1 MTTTAEITYRPF
13 RGPDDFA
20 GMVAVRAGCL
30 AEDQLRVD
38 SIRDP
43 LPTVEDL
50 ARNFSSTPAGSP
62 NTRMVEH
69 AGEIVGFAWIVWWV
83 EDDGTTVYLHRYWLL
98 PAWRGQGIAEALLTW
113 AEERC
118 RVMAHERE
126 ASKPTYATNACETE
140 REKLALL
147 RSAGYEVPRRVV
159 EMRLSEP
166 DSGDTI
172 ALPDGVEIRP
182 LAPEQYRAVYALMTA
197 AWSGLWGAI
206 ADSEES
212 YQAFVSDNFAGPAY
226 DPTLCQ
232 IAWHGDKAV
241 SLALCQVQH
250 GLANVTEIATHPVWK
265 GQGLATSL
273 LRRVIRTLHER
284 GVTNIWIGTDAT
296 NSRGA
301 RAIYERVGFRG
312 VVEHWLMR
320 KAMPGSQA

>member
-1 MTTTAEITYRPF
+1 MRDTAEITYRDF
-13 RGPDDFA
+13 RGSGDFA

-30 AEDQLRVD
+30 VEDQLSAD

-43 LPTVEDL
+43 LPTVDDL
-50 ARNFSSTPAGSP
+50 AQRFTSTPAGSP
-62 NTRMVEH
+62 NMRMVEH
-69 AGEIVGFAWIVWWV
+69 AGELVGFAWIVWWV

-98 PAWRGQGIAEALLTW
+98 PAWRGLGIAEALLTW

-118 RVMAHERE
+118 RVLAHERE
-126 ASKPTYATNACETE
+126 ASKPTYATNVCETE
-140 REKLALL
+140 REKRALL

-166 DSGDTI
+166 DSGDRV
-172 ALPDGVEIRP
+172 ALPNGVEIRP
-182 LAPEQYRAVYALMTA
+182 LAPEHYRAIYALMTA
-197 AWSGLWGAI
+197 AWAGLWGAI

-212 YQAFVSDNFAGPAY
+212 YQAFVSENFAGPGY
-226 DPTLCQ
+226 DPKLCQ
-232 IAWHGDKAV
+232 IAWHGSEAV
-241 SLALCQVQH
+241 SLALCQVRH
-250 GLANVTEIATHPVWK
+250 GLANITEIATHPAWK

-273 LRRVIRTLHER
+273 LRRVIHTLHER
-284 GVTNIWIGTDAT
+284 GVTNIWIATDAT

-320 KAMPGSQA
+320 KAMPGAQA